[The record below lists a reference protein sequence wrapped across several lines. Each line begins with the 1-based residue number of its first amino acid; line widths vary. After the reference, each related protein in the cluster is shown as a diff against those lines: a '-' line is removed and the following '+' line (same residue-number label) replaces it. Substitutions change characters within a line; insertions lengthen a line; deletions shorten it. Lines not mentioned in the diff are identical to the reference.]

1 MVASFI
7 STKRTG
13 GPKVQK
19 RSGTIIAIEEESDI
33 PCNVRRQK
41 TGQRATL
48 YILVKVTSLDHLLRG
63 TGQRA
68 QKTNPPNVTPLLGE
82 SKF

>member
-48 YILVKVTSLDHLLRG
+48 YILVKVSFYSHFTANLI
-63 TGQRA
+63 A
-68 QKTNPPNVTPLLGE
+68 QALFLAEFLPVF
-82 SKF
+82 S